1 MFKVISEGYTFV
13 QEKDDVIKVYDTVG
27 DINGLEPV
35 FISRHPAKNQK
46 DFEIEISYILQDHLR
61 GERQEYDD

>member
-35 FISRHPAKNQK
+35 FISRHPAKDQK
-46 DFEIEISYILQDHLR
+46 DFEIEISYILQDHLLT
-61 GERQEYDD
+61 GSQEFYD